1 MAREK
6 EEVSIGKVANA
17 VSLWRDRPGTPA
29 ENKVNGVAS
38 DHLYLSIGPLEF
50 VSKRMPFTLS
60 LEQGCCE

>member
-1 MAREK
+1 MQCHC
-6 EEVSIGKVANA
+6 G
-17 VSLWRDRPGTPA
+17 GTGQGQPA

-60 LEQGCCE
+60 LEQGCCK